1 MTCQRWTLP
10 HYHCPARRPESQLS
24 SLISRILLRLNIHQ
38 RNAIFLSYFYLSLVL
53 HIIAW
58 VNPYVTTII
67 NSLHLAVNLTSDVSH
82 STSLHQDVPHG
93 FDVAII
99 STTAGCV
106 STRVGVIRI
115 SSSTKP
121 DSGVTGRAVIVLVSN
136 DTNSCFGMATTASHS
151 VEPFLVTVGLQ
162 RYLGANQ
169 RPPRVTQWSGAVF
182 PVSNQLV

>member
-1 MTCQRWTLP
+1 M
-10 HYHCPARRPESQLS
+10 
-24 SLISRILLRLNIHQ
+24 
-38 RNAIFLSYFYLSLVL
+38 
-53 HIIAW
+53 
-58 VNPYVTTII
+58 NPYVTTII
-67 NSLHLAVNLTSDVSH
+67 NSLHLKVNLTSDVSH

-93 FDVAII
+93 FDVLVAII

-106 STRVGVIRI
+106 STRVGVIRK

-136 DTNSCFGMATTASHS
+136 DTNSCFGMATTVSHS

-169 RPPRVTQWSGAVF
+169 RPPRVTQ
-182 PVSNQLV
+182 